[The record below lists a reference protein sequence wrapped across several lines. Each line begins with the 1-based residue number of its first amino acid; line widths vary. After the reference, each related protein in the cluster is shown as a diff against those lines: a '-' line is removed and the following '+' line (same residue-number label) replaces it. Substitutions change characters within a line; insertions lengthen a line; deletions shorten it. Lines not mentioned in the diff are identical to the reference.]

1 MRVKLIQPLAATR
14 PMDTSLKARMAPHLG
29 LLTIAR
35 IVEDSGHE
43 VVVVNENSD
52 LDIPSSDFDLVGIS
66 ASIDVLARARVLSE
80 EYRRLGVPV
89 VVGGIGVTSN
99 PDLASEMFETICIG
113 PAEGHWR
120 DVLADAAA
128 GRLRRRYE
136 TPMSFSG
143 ERLLAPSFRSVDTR
157 GCLYDNVIAAS
168 RGCPFACDFCYNA
181 AVRRHGGGYVHR
193 TVESVADEVRSKA
206 TRHIMFIDDNF
217 IGSPAFTRELLA
229 ALRPMRLKWSAA
241 VSANILD
248 MPDLLDLMAETGCQS
263 LFIGFESVNP
273 ESLSGVGKGQNKV
286 SRFEALAEALHS
298 RGIMVNA
305 SFVFG
310 LDADDPSTFDRTV
323 EWVVSNR
330 IETVTSHIA
339 TPYPGT
345 PFYDRMRREGRI
357 IDDDLSHYDTAHVVI
372 RPKNMT
378 PEELYDGYL
387 RVYREVYTLGNIWR
401 RLPRSRSQLM
411 PYLLFNLFYRKWGA
425 ASERLG
431 HLIGFDRVGAL
442 ARRAAYFIR

>member
-35 IVEDSGHE
+35 IVEDCGHE
-43 VVVVNENSD
+43 VVVVNENVA
-52 LDIPSSDFDLVGIS
+52 LDEPSSGFDLVGIS
-66 ASIDVLARARVLSE
+66 ASIDILLRARDLADA
-80 EYRRLGVPV
+80 YRRLGVHV
-89 VVGGIGVTSN
+89 AVGGIGVTSN
-99 PDLASEMFETICIG
+99 PDLAEKMFSTICVG

-128 GRLRRRYE
+128 GKLRARYE
-136 TPMSFSG
+136 TPLSFSG
-143 ERLLAPSFRSVDTR
+143 ESLLAPSFKSVDTR

-181 AVRRHGGGYVHR
+181 AVRRHGGCYVHR
-193 TVESVADEVRSKA
+193 TVESVVDEVQTKS

-217 IGSPAFTRELLA
+217 IGRPAFTRDLLA
-229 ALRPMRLKWSAA
+229 ALRPLRLKWSAA

-273 ESLSGVGKGQNKV
+273 ASLSDVGKGQNNV

-298 RGIMVNA
+298 RAIMINA

-310 LDADDPSTFDRTV
+310 LDADDASTFDRTV
-323 EWVVSNR
+323 QWVVENK

-345 PFYDRMRREGRI
+345 PFYERMRRDGRI
-357 IDDDLSHYDTAHVVI
+357 IDHDLSHYDTAHVVM

-378 PEELYDGYL
+378 PEELYAGYL
-387 RVYREVYTLGNIWR
+387 RVYREVYSLRNIWR
-401 RLPRSRSQLM
+401 RLPRARSQLM

-425 ASERLG
+425 ATERLG
-431 HLIGFDRVGAL
+431 RMIGFGRVGAI
-442 ARRAAYFIR
+442 ARRAAYFVR